1 MGAAALRPWAARLAA
16 VAALLAG
23 AFLSV
28 GAPQL
33 TAQNAGLSVAYP
45 WPRGA
50 GALLAALGAAGLAL
64 TLRQAVIRAL
74 AALLAV
80 VSLWASLHLFRYRV
94 QTDAEGLSAR
104 GAWGTRR
111 VAWRALT
118 EVVNGPGVMELRAGG
133 QRLLLDVADFRPED
147 RATLDRIVAR
157 RVREASP
164 R

>member
-1 MGAAALRPWAARLAA
+1 VTADARRWIVRGVALAA
-16 VAALLAG
+16 VLGGAL
-23 AFLSV
+23 LSV

-33 TAQNAGLSVAYP
+33 TVLNAGLNVAYP

-50 GALLAALGAAGLAL
+50 GALLAALGAACLTL
-64 TLRQAVIRAL
+64 TLRRAWGRVL
-74 AALLAV
+74 MALLAV
-80 VSLWASLHLFRYRV
+80 MSLFASLHLFRYRV

-111 VAWRALT
+111 LPWGALS
-118 EVVNGPGVMELRAGG
+118 EVVNGPGVMELRAGK
-133 QRLLLDVADFRPED
+133 QRLLLDLADYRPED

-157 RVREASP
+157 RVREAAA